1 MTHRFDAFF
10 QLFIDYM
17 ITTSRFFFFLILEII
32 CNNLLSSFLME
43 KNEFVSFLSHGLCIA
58 IHFVAFCPKICF
70 IDVVMV
76 KVCTCNVNKIN
87 NQLSILE
94 YRYMI

>member
-1 MTHRFDAFF
+1 MTHRFDAFI

-43 KNEFVSFLSHGLCIA
+43 KNEFVSFLSHGLLGFALPFILWP
-58 IHFVAFCPKICF
+58 FVPKF
-70 IDVVMV
+70 VLL
-76 KVCTCNVNKIN
+76 T
-87 NQLSILE
+87 LLW
-94 YRYMI
+94 